1 MSSSGGTSSGGSGD
15 RARSASQPQPP
26 TQPQPH
32 LQLEFKFDLFPP
44 ARQLAALFPDLIA
57 AWPGRGILAKVD
69 TRAHALELCSCDA
82 RHA

>member
-15 RARSASQPQPP
+15 RAMSAPQPQPQPQPQP
-26 TQPQPH
+26 TQPH

-44 ARQLAALFPDLIA
+44 ARQLAALFPDLVA

-69 TRAHALELCSCDA
+69 ARACT
-82 RHA
+82 